1 MGELCGYSG
10 TQQNLCSKQCQVKIT
25 KYGQYL
31 NTPKNEE
38 MQATEVMPYTV
49 RLVEYKDEVDTT
61 PIVNGTILGVQQAFK
76 SPSEANAAEK
86 SVSKS
91 CNLINLPIN
100 CKANWVLCTLV
111 KLENCPK
118 DLQFRMDNNTTTL
131 VQLTDPAIHLA

>member
-1 MGELCGYSG
+1 MATTSIL
-10 TQQNLCSKQCQVKIT
+10 Q
-25 KYGQYL
+25 
-31 NTPKNEE
+31 KNEE

-61 PIVNGTILGVQQAFK
+61 STVNGTILGVQQAFK
-76 SPSEANAAEK
+76 SPSEANAVEK
-86 SVSKS
+86 SISKS

-100 CKANWVLCTLV
+100 CKANWVLCTVCTLV

-118 DLQFRMDNNTTTL
+118 NLKLRMDNNNTTTL